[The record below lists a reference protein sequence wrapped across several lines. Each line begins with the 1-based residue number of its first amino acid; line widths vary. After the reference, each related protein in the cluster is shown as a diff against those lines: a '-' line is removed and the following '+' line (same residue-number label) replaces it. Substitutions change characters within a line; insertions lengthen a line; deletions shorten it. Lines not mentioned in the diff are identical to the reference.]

1 MEKPVLVVLAAGI
14 GSRYGGLK
22 QLDSVGS
29 CGQCLIDYS
38 LYDARRAGFE
48 TAIFVIKEEL
58 EADFR
63 EILGSRVSRSMAV
76 HYAFQRLEDLAEDS
90 VISAGVRLKPWGTT
104 HAVQIGRAHV

>member
-38 LYDARRAGFE
+38 LYDARRAGF
-48 TAIFVIKEEL
+48 
-58 EADFR
+58 
-63 EILGSRVSRSMAV
+63 GSA
-76 HYAFQRLEDLAEDS
+76 
-90 VISAGVRLKPWGTT
+90 
-104 HAVQIGRAHV
+104 